1 LRLFFAAIQKSL
13 YILLRQYRGAK
24 IAGKWRVMITRLGHH
39 KLKNAF
45 CQFFLRVIKNEDVQ
59 SIIYKNL
66 KRPIDVKAHLN
77 LNKSQYSNV
86 PYTDIAK
93 SRQTFYASKRSDI
106 IFITARFRSGSTLLW
121 NLFRNIEG
129 VTSYYEPF
137 NERRWFDKS
146 TRGDKIDA
154 THKGV
159 SDYWTEY
166 SDLEILQQYY
176 QIEWI
181 DQNLLMDSSFWAPEM
196 KRFVEIMI
204 EKAPG
209 RPVLQFNRIDF
220 RLPWFRY
227 YFPNA
232 KMIHLY
238 RHPRDQWCSSL
249 MKSELFPK
257 TARMEDFAPYDEFY
271 LGRWGRDLQYHF
283 PFLDQA
289 SIAHPYQLFYYIWK
303 LSYLFG
309 TKYSHHSL
317 AYEDLLTNTEKSLE
331 ALLNVVEIKPHNIDR
346 LKNLIVAPPL
356 GKWKLYAEDE
366 WFSHHE
372 NVCESVLSDFL
383 RDMT

>member
-1 LRLFFAAIQKSL
+1 MIV
-13 YILLRQYRGAK
+13 
-24 IAGKWRVMITRLGHH
+24 RVGHH
-39 KLKNAF
+39 KLKEAF
-45 CQFFLRVIKNEDVQ
+45 SQFFLRMIKNEDIQ
-59 SIIYKNL
+59 SIVYKNL
-66 KRPIDVKAHLN
+66 KRPIDVKSHLN
-77 LNKSQYSNV
+77 FNNGTPLNI
-86 PYTDIAK
+86 PYTDIVK
-93 SRQTFYASKRSDI
+93 NQREFRTSQRGDV

-121 NLFRNIEG
+121 NIFRNIEG
-129 VTSYYEPF
+129 MTSYYEPF

-146 TRGDKIDA
+146 AHGDRIDA

-159 SDYWTEY
+159 SDYWSEY
-166 SDLEILQQYY
+166 RDLEILQDYY

-204 EKAPG
+204 EKSPG

-220 RLPWFRY
+220 RLPWFRF
-227 YFPNA
+227 YFPHA

-249 MKSELFPK
+249 TNPELFPK
-257 TARMEDFAPYDEFY
+257 TARMEEFAPYDAFY

-283 PFLDQA
+283 PFLDQD

-309 TKYSHHSL
+309 AKYAHHSL
-317 AYEDLLTNTEKSLE
+317 AYEDLLTNTEKSLDS
-331 ALLNVVEIKPHNIDR
+331 LFTVLGIKQYDLDK
-346 LKNLIVAPPL
+346 LKHLIVAPPL
-356 GKWKLYAEDE
+356 GKWKLYAEDD

-372 NVCESVLSDFL
+372 NVCEIVLSDFL
-383 RDMT
+383 RGGA